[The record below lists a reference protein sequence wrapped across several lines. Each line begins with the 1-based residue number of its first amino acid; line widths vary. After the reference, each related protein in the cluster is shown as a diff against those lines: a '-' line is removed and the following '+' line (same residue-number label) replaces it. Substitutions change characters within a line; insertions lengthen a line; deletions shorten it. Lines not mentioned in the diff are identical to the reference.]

1 MCLAIAA
8 LFAVAMGLSPAS
20 EGLGTHRQL
29 GLPPCSTRVL
39 FGVRCPMCGMTTAW
53 SHFVRGDLAA
63 AARSNL
69 GGLLLAV
76 YAIGWIELARRM
88 AVHQAWP
95 TRGQLRAATLCLVAI
110 LAVTLADW
118 CLLRLT
124 W

>member
-1 MCLAIAA
+1 MGAAIGA
-8 LFAVAMGLSPAS
+8 LFAVAVWLVPAS

-39 FGVRCPMCGMTTAW
+39 LGVRCPMCGMTTAW
-53 SHFVRGDLAA
+53 SHFVRGDVIA

-76 YAIGWIELARRM
+76 YAIGCLEMARRM
-88 AVHQAWP
+88 SVNRAWP
-95 TRGQLRAATLCLVAI
+95 TATELNAATLSLVAI
-110 LAVTLADW
+110 LAVTLVDW